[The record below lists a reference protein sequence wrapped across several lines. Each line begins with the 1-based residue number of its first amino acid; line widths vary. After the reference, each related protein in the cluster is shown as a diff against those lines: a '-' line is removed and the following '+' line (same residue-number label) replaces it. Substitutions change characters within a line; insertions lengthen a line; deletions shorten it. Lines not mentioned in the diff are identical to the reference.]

1 MIVHVPV
8 TFRRHGRYAAR
19 VGGGE
24 ADADTDGAVARAG
37 ARGGLKTFR
46 CGDVVP
52 GCDEVFRGTEAQIL
66 ALAGAHAARDHGVD
80 PTDPA
85 LLAAVRGKMR
95 AA

>member
-1 MIVHVPV
+1 
-8 TFRRHGRYAAR
+8 
-19 VGGGE
+19 VGGGDE
-24 ADADTDGAVARAG
+24 DADTDETGARAG